1 MTITLC
7 SLKVQ
12 RYRLHK
18 MNKANYDI
26 TSMKNNIYTYKTASI
41 EPGLEK
47 VIHNKAD
54 DAVPVDK

>member
-7 SLKVQ
+7 SLEVQ

-26 TSMKNNIYTYKTASI
+26 TSMKNNIRD
-41 EPGLEK
+41 LEK

-54 DAVPVDK
+54 DAVTVDK